1 MNYKTYKCNSF
12 NVHTIKT
19 NKFKTAHMEIIFRKK
34 IVKEEL
40 TTYSLL
46 ADILSLGNIDY
57 PKRKDLIVKLEE
69 LYKSIVYTTA
79 LKTGNIMNFSVIS
92 DFINPEYIN
101 DESYLENIIKLTFDL
116 LQRPNVINEEFD
128 LKSFNIT
135 KNKLKKEIEAIKD
148 NPVNDSVRKALKAM
162 DSNSPSSY
170 FMLDNLEDLENITPS
185 SLYKAYKRL
194 MKDFACDIFIIGDLD
209 MDNVVS
215 LIKKYFKKRY
225 IVELNEDLKVVN
237 EERKKVQVKEI
248 DGNNIQ
254 ANLVAIFNVNNL
266 DEKEQD
272 IVMHVFNYLYGNG
285 GLTSKLYQS
294 IREKNS
300 LCYAISSMYLKY
312 DGLLLI
318 QVSLEQENVKK
329 AISLIKKELKAM
341 QLGDFKD
348 EEVKDAINNMIVSL
362 DLAGDNNIA
371 ILNNYVFNC
380 LDDLP
385 LLEERKELFKKVTKD
400 DVVKVAKK
408 IKINTIFTLN
418 GKENNHE

>member
-12 NVHTIKT
+12 NVHAIKT

-69 LYKSIVYTTA
+69 LYKSIIYATA

-194 MKDFACDIFIIGDLD
+194 MKDFTCDIFIIGDLD

-300 LCYAISSMYLKY
+300 LCYAINSMYLKY
-312 DGLLLI
+312 DSLLVVQL
-318 QVSLEQENVKK
+318 SLENDCVNK
-329 AISLIKKELKAM
+329 AVSLIKKELKSM
-341 QLGDFKD
+341 IQGNFSID
-348 EEVKDAINNMIVSL
+348 ELKDACNNMMVSI
-362 DLAGDNNIA
+362 DISGDNNISV
-371 ILNNYVFNC
+371 LNNYVFHEFAN
-380 LDDLP
+380 LM
-385 LLEERKELFKKVTKD
+385 LLEDRKKAFKNVTKEE
-400 DVVKVAKK
+400 VINVARK
-408 IKINTIFTLN
+408 IKLNTIFTLKGGN
-418 GKENNHE
+418 

>member
-194 MKDFACDIFIIGDLD
+194 MKDFTCDIFIIGDLD

-225 IVELNEDLKVVN
+225 IVELNEDLKVIN

-300 LCYAISSMYLKY
+300 LCYAINSMYLKY
-312 DGLLLI
+312 DSLLVVQL
-318 QVSLEQENVKK
+318 SLENDCVNK
-329 AISLIKKELKAM
+329 AVSLIKKELKSM
-341 QLGDFKD
+341 IQGNFSID
-348 EEVKDAINNMIVSL
+348 ELKDACNNMMVSI
-362 DLAGDNNIA
+362 DISGDNNISV
-371 ILNNYVFNC
+371 LNNYVFHEFAN
-380 LDDLP
+380 LM
-385 LLEERKELFKKVTKD
+385 LLEDRKKAFKNVTKEE
-400 DVVKVAKK
+400 VINVARK
-408 IKINTIFTLN
+408 IKLNTIFTLKGGN
-418 GKENNHE
+418 

>member
-69 LYKSIVYTTA
+69 LYKSIIYATA

-194 MKDFACDIFIIGDLD
+194 MKDFTCDIFIIGDLD

-225 IVELNEDLKVVN
+225 IVELNEDLKVIN

-254 ANLVAIFNVNNL
+254 ANLVTIFNVNNL

-300 LCYAISSMYLKY
+300 LCYAINSMYLKY
-312 DGLLLI
+312 DSLLVVQL
-318 QVSLEQENVKK
+318 SLENDCVNK
-329 AISLIKKELKAM
+329 AVSLIKKELKSM
-341 QLGDFKD
+341 IQGNFSID
-348 EEVKDAINNMIVSL
+348 ELKDACNNMMVSI
-362 DLAGDNNIA
+362 DISGDNNISV
-371 ILNNYVFNC
+371 LNNYVFHEFAN
-380 LDDLP
+380 LM
-385 LLEERKELFKKVTKD
+385 LLEDRKKAFKNVTKEE
-400 DVVKVAKK
+400 VINVARK
-408 IKINTIFTLN
+408 IKLNTIFTLKGGN
-418 GKENNHE
+418 

>member
-69 LYKSIVYTTA
+69 LYKSIIYATA

-194 MKDFACDIFIIGDLD
+194 MKDFTCDIFIIGDLD

-300 LCYAISSMYLKY
+300 LCYAINSMYLKY
-312 DGLLLI
+312 DSLLVVQL
-318 QVSLEQENVKK
+318 SLENDCVNK
-329 AISLIKKELKAM
+329 AVSLIKKELKSM
-341 QLGDFKD
+341 IQGNFSID
-348 EEVKDAINNMIVSL
+348 ELKDACNNMMVSI
-362 DLAGDNNIA
+362 DISGDNNISV
-371 ILNNYVFNC
+371 LNNYVFHEFAN
-380 LDDLP
+380 LM
-385 LLEERKELFKKVTKD
+385 LLEDRKKAFKNVTKEE
-400 DVVKVAKK
+400 VINVARK
-408 IKINTIFTLN
+408 IKLNTIFTLKGGN
-418 GKENNHE
+418 

>member
-194 MKDFACDIFIIGDLD
+194 MKDFTCDIFIIGDLD

-300 LCYAISSMYLKY
+300 LCYAINSMYLKY
-312 DGLLLI
+312 DSLLVVQL
-318 QVSLEQENVKK
+318 SLENDCVNK
-329 AISLIKKELKAM
+329 AVSLIKKELKSM
-341 QLGDFKD
+341 TQGNFSI
-348 EEVKDAINNMIVSL
+348 EELKDACNNMMVSI
-362 DLAGDNNIA
+362 DISGDNNISV
-371 ILNNYVFNC
+371 LNNYVFHEFAN
-380 LDDLP
+380 LM
-385 LLEERKELFKKVTKD
+385 LLEDRKKAFKNVTKEE
-400 DVVKVAKK
+400 VINVAKK
-408 IKINTIFTLN
+408 IKLNTIFTLKGGN
-418 GKENNHE
+418 

>member
-69 LYKSIVYTTA
+69 LYKSIIYATA

-194 MKDFACDIFIIGDLD
+194 MKDFTCDIFIIGDLD

-300 LCYAISSMYLKY
+300 LCYAINSMYLKY
-312 DGLLLI
+312 DSLLVVQL
-318 QVSLEQENVKK
+318 SLENDCVNK
-329 AISLIKKELKAM
+329 AVSLIKKELKSM
-341 QLGDFKD
+341 TQGNFSI
-348 EEVKDAINNMIVSL
+348 EELKDACNNMMVSI
-362 DLAGDNNIA
+362 DISGDNNISV
-371 ILNNYVFNC
+371 LNNYVFHEFAN
-380 LDDLP
+380 LM
-385 LLEERKELFKKVTKD
+385 LLEDRKKAFKNVTKEE
-400 DVVKVAKK
+400 VINVARK
-408 IKINTIFTLN
+408 IKLNTIFTLKGGN
-418 GKENNHE
+418 

>member
-194 MKDFACDIFIIGDLD
+194 MKDFTCDIFIIGDLD

-300 LCYAISSMYLKY
+300 LCYAINSMYLKY
-312 DGLLLI
+312 DSLLVVQL
-318 QVSLEQENVKK
+318 SLENDCVNK
-329 AISLIKKELKAM
+329 AVSLIKKELKSM
-341 QLGDFKD
+341 IQGNFSID
-348 EEVKDAINNMIVSL
+348 ELKDACNNMMVSI
-362 DLAGDNNIA
+362 DISGDNNISV
-371 ILNNYVFNC
+371 LNNYVFHEFAN
-380 LDDLP
+380 LM
-385 LLEERKELFKKVTKD
+385 LLEDRKKAFKNVTKEE
-400 DVVKVAKK
+400 VINVAKK
-408 IKINTIFTLN
+408 IKLNTIFTLKGGN
-418 GKENNHE
+418 

>member
-12 NVHTIKT
+12 NVHAIKT

-69 LYKSIVYTTA
+69 LYKSIIYATA

-194 MKDFACDIFIIGDLD
+194 MKDFTCDIFIIGDLD

-254 ANLVAIFNVNNL
+254 ANLVTIFNVNNL

-300 LCYAISSMYLKY
+300 LCYAINSMYLKY
-312 DGLLLI
+312 DSLLVVQL
-318 QVSLEQENVKK
+318 SLENDCVNK
-329 AISLIKKELKAM
+329 AVSLIKKELKSM
-341 QLGDFKD
+341 IQGNFSID
-348 EEVKDAINNMIVSL
+348 ELKDACNNMMVSI
-362 DLAGDNNIA
+362 DISGDNNISV
-371 ILNNYVFNC
+371 LNNYVFHEFAN
-380 LDDLP
+380 LM
-385 LLEERKELFKKVTKD
+385 LLEDRKKAFKNVTKEE
-400 DVVKVAKK
+400 VINVARK
-408 IKINTIFTLN
+408 IKLNTIFTLKGGN
-418 GKENNHE
+418 

>member
-194 MKDFACDIFIIGDLD
+194 MKDFTCDIFIIGDLD

-225 IVELNEDLKVVN
+225 IVELNEDLKVIN

-254 ANLVAIFNVNNL
+254 ANLVTIFNVNNL

-300 LCYAISSMYLKY
+300 LCYAINSMYLKY
-312 DGLLLI
+312 DSLLVVQL
-318 QVSLEQENVKK
+318 SLENDCVNK
-329 AISLIKKELKAM
+329 AVSLIKKELKSM
-341 QLGDFKD
+341 IQGNFSID
-348 EEVKDAINNMIVSL
+348 ELKDACNNMMVSI
-362 DLAGDNNIA
+362 DISGDNNISV
-371 ILNNYVFNC
+371 LNNYVFHEFAN
-380 LDDLP
+380 LM
-385 LLEERKELFKKVTKD
+385 LLEDRKKAFKNVTKEE
-400 DVVKVAKK
+400 VINVARK
-408 IKINTIFTLN
+408 IKLNTIFTLKGGN
-418 GKENNHE
+418 

>member
-101 DESYLENIIKLTFDL
+101 DEAYLENIIKLTFDL

-148 NPVNDSVRKALKAM
+148 NPVNDSVRKALKTM

-194 MKDFACDIFIIGDLD
+194 MKDFICDIFIIGDLD

-225 IVELNEDLKVVN
+225 IVELNEDIKVVN

-300 LCYAISSMYLKY
+300 LCYAINSMYLKY
-312 DGLLLI
+312 DSLLVVQL
-318 QVSLEQENVKK
+318 SLENDCVNK
-329 AISLIKKELKAM
+329 AVSLIKKELKSM
-341 QLGDFKD
+341 TQGNFSI
-348 EEVKDAINNMIVSL
+348 EELKDACNNMIVSI
-362 DLAGDNNIA
+362 DISGDNNISV
-371 ILNNYVFNC
+371 LNNYVFHEFAN
-380 LDDLP
+380 LM
-385 LLEERKELFKKVTKD
+385 LLEDRKKAFKNVTKEE
-400 DVVKVAKK
+400 VINVAKK
-408 IKINTIFTLN
+408 IKLNTIFTLKGGN
-418 GKENNHE
+418 

>member
-69 LYKSIVYTTA
+69 LYKSIVYATA

-116 LQRPNVINEEFD
+116 LQRPNVVNEEFD

-194 MKDFACDIFIIGDLD
+194 MKDFTCDIFIIGDLD

-300 LCYAISSMYLKY
+300 LCYAINSMYLKY
-312 DGLLLI
+312 DSLLVVQL
-318 QVSLEQENVKK
+318 SLENDCVNK
-329 AISLIKKELKAM
+329 AVSLIKKELKSM
-341 QLGDFKD
+341 IQGNFSID
-348 EEVKDAINNMIVSL
+348 ELKDACNNMMVSI
-362 DLAGDNNIA
+362 DISGDNNISV
-371 ILNNYVFNC
+371 LNNYVFHEFAN
-380 LDDLP
+380 LM
-385 LLEERKELFKKVTKD
+385 LLEDRKKAFKNVTKEE
-400 DVVKVAKK
+400 VINVAKK
-408 IKINTIFTLN
+408 IKLNTIFTLKGGN
-418 GKENNHE
+418 

>member
-69 LYKSIVYTTA
+69 LYKSIIYATA

-194 MKDFACDIFIIGDLD
+194 MKDFTCDIFIIGDLD

-225 IVELNEDLKVVN
+225 IVELNEDLKVIN

-254 ANLVAIFNVNNL
+254 ANLVTIFNVNNL

-300 LCYAISSMYLKY
+300 LCYAINSMYLKY
-312 DGLLLI
+312 DSLLVVQL
-318 QVSLEQENVKK
+318 SLENDCVNK
-329 AISLIKKELKAM
+329 AVSLIKKELKSM
-341 QLGDFKD
+341 TQGNFSI
-348 EEVKDAINNMIVSL
+348 EELKDACNNMIVSI
-362 DLAGDNNIA
+362 DISGDNNISV
-371 ILNNYVFNC
+371 LNNYVFHEFAN
-380 LDDLP
+380 LM
-385 LLEERKELFKKVTKD
+385 LLEDRKKAFKNVTKEE
-400 DVVKVAKK
+400 VINVARK
-408 IKINTIFTLN
+408 IKLNTIFTLKGGN
-418 GKENNHE
+418 

>member
-69 LYKSIVYTTA
+69 LYKSIIYATA

-194 MKDFACDIFIIGDLD
+194 MKDFTCDIFIIGDLD

-254 ANLVAIFNVNNL
+254 ANLVTIFNVNNL

-300 LCYAISSMYLKY
+300 LCYAINSMYLKY
-312 DGLLLI
+312 DSLLVVQL
-318 QVSLEQENVKK
+318 SLENDCVNK
-329 AISLIKKELKAM
+329 AVSLIKKELKSM
-341 QLGDFKD
+341 IQGNFSID
-348 EEVKDAINNMIVSL
+348 ELKDACNNMMVSI
-362 DLAGDNNIA
+362 DISGDNNISV
-371 ILNNYVFNC
+371 LNNYVFHEFAN
-380 LDDLP
+380 LM
-385 LLEERKELFKKVTKD
+385 LLEDRKKAFKNVTKEE
-400 DVVKVAKK
+400 VINVARK
-408 IKINTIFTLN
+408 IKLNTIFTLKGGN
-418 GKENNHE
+418 

>member
-69 LYKSIVYTTA
+69 LYKSIIYATA

-285 GLTSKLYQS
+285 GLMSKLYQS

-300 LCYAISSMYLKY
+300 LCYAINSMYLKY
-312 DGLLLI
+312 DSLLVVQL
-318 QVSLEQENVKK
+318 SLENDCVNK
-329 AISLIKKELKAM
+329 AVSLIKKELKSM
-341 QLGDFKD
+341 IQGNFSID
-348 EEVKDAINNMIVSL
+348 ELKDACNNMMVSI
-362 DLAGDNNIA
+362 DISGDNNISV
-371 ILNNYVFNC
+371 LNNYVFHEFAN
-380 LDDLP
+380 LM
-385 LLEERKELFKKVTKD
+385 LLEDRKKAFKNVTKEE
-400 DVVKVAKK
+400 VINVARK
-408 IKINTIFTLN
+408 IKLNTIFTLKGGN
-418 GKENNHE
+418 